1 MEAAVV
7 DFGAPR
13 DERELASA
21 DDILSQAFA
30 MTSEF
35 TLGWL
40 RRVEEGGARLRLL
53 REGGAVAATAALI
66 PMGQWWGG
74 RRVSL
79 GGIAGVGVA
88 PARRGQ
94 GTGVRLMSQVLREL
108 RAEGHVLAGL
118 YPSTQP
124 LYRRVGF
131 EQAGACF
138 EHRLQLSGV
147 DFQERTLALRPVDAA
162 DMPALHDVYLRHA
175 RKQMG
180 WLDRGP
186 YIWNRVRQ
194 PRGQNAYGYLV
205 EGASGVEGYLFLS
218 RHNLSAFGH
227 KQELRLTD
235 FVALTPAAGRRLL
248 SFLGDHRSLAAEVI
262 WRGGPVHPLLF
273 LLREQSYQVKLGD
286 YWMLRVLDVPGALQA
301 RGYPPG
307 LSGALHLEVV
317 DDLFPENQGRFV
329 LEVEEGEAQV
339 RPGGEGDMKLH
350 VRALAALYGG
360 FLSPAA
366 LQLAGVLEADDTTL
380 RTAEA
385 LFSGTPPAMPDMF

>member
-1 MEAAVV
+1 M
-7 DFGAPR
+7 
-13 DERELASA
+13 
-21 DDILSQAFA
+21 
-30 MTSEF
+30 
-35 TLGWL
+35 
-40 RRVEEGGARLRLL
+40 
-53 REGGAVAATAALI
+53 AATVALI

-79 GGIAGVGVA
+79 GGVAGVGVA
-88 PARRGQ
+88 PACRGQ
-94 GTGVRLMSQVLREL
+94 GSGGRLMRQALREL

-124 LYRRVGF
+124 LYRSVGF

-186 YIWNRVRQ
+186 YVWNRVRQ

-262 WRGGPVHPLLF
+262 WQGGPVHPLLF
-273 LLREQSYQVKLGD
+273 LLREQSYPVKLGD

-307 LSGALHLEVV
+307 LSGRCTWRWWMTSSRRTRAASSW
-317 DDLFPENQGRFV
+317 RWRR
-329 LEVEEGEAQV
+329 A
-339 RPGGEGDMKLH
+339 RPRC
-350 VRALAALYGG
+350 VPVAR
-360 FLSPAA
+360 
-366 LQLAGVLEADDTTL
+366 
-380 RTAEA
+380 
-385 LFSGTPPAMPDMF
+385 GT